1 MKWLKNQENVSIFL
15 EMLEKTG
22 LSDSM
27 GITKF
32 NSKNQVVGNTYTLL
46 VEPDSVF
53 QKRGIGSFQDL
64 VDRFGT
70 PGLPYSDPDNGIFR
84 FAAYHLLEQVLYLD
98 DMTDG
103 IYNTFTSLPVKIATG
118 SEIRLNSGFKIID
131 SLVTEADTVFLD
143 YVPLIYEISN
153 NPSKNGA
160 IHYIS
165 ELLELY
171 KPGPGRNTFH
181 FKSEPI
187 IENLK
192 NAEGTFIFEDPSEF
206 EVIHWEGT
214 KQLIYVVGTE
224 AEEAWE
230 NDYLEISGP
239 FVFTY
244 ITPRIFPGNYN
255 IIIRVHSKDY
265 DNAVI
270 QLYLDGRR
278 IGSNLNLKSSQG
290 SNNFESYTLGSV
302 DFLNYSSH
310 EIKINTIIPGIM
322 KLDMI
327 LFDP

>member
-1 MKWLKNQENVSIFL
+1 LNCINPVPEETHSILKV
-15 EMLEKTG
+15 
-22 LSDSM
+22 
-27 GITKF
+27 
-32 NSKNQVVGNTYTLL
+32 
-46 VEPDSVF
+46 
-53 QKRGIGSFQDL
+53 
-64 VDRFGT
+64 
-70 PGLPYSDPDNGIFR
+70 
-84 FAAYHLLEQVLYLD
+84 
-98 DMTDG
+98 
-103 IYNTFTSLPVKIATG
+103 
-118 SEIRLNSGFKIID
+118 
-131 SLVTEADTVFLD
+131 
-143 YVPLIYEISN
+143 
-153 NPSKNGA
+153 NPSLR
-160 IHYIS
+160 I
-165 ELLELY
+165 
-171 KPGPGRNTFH
+171 
-181 FKSEPI
+181 
-187 IENLK
+187 LK